1 MEILSAY
8 ISVRVTNTA
17 VGSINPHLPLFVAW
31 NQWPEINDL
40 RKFQNIFKSQMGVVL
55 YFLLLVC

>member
-31 NQWPEINDL
+31 NQWPVSSAKIS
-40 RKFQNIFKSQMGVVL
+40 KYI
-55 YFLLLVC
+55 